1 MPRLRPENG
10 QASVELV
17 VLLPLLA
24 LVAAVL
30 WQAVVAG
37 QAVWLAG
44 TAARAAARAEAV
56 GADAPAAA
64 RGVLTPRLGE
74 TAKITTAGDGTVT
87 VRVRIPAVVGGARS
101 LGAFSTRARFAAQ
114 GG

>member
-1 MPRLRPENG
+1 MPRLRAQEG

-17 VLLPLLA
+17 ALLPLLA
-24 LVAAVL
+24 LVAALL

-64 RGVLTPRLGE
+64 RRVLTSRLGRSARV
-74 TAKITTAGDGTVT
+74 TAARDGSVT
-87 VRVRIPAVVGGARS
+87 VRIRIPAVIGPDRS
-101 LGAFSTRARFAAQ
+101 LGSFSTQARFAAQ
-114 GG
+114 DG